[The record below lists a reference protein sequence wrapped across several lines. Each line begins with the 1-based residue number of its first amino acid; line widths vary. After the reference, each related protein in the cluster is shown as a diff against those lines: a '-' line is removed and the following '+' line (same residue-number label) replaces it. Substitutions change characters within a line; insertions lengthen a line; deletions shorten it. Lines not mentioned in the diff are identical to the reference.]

1 MTPVTDEPMLPEE
14 NEEPLPPVGHVRVV
28 YLGPVAP
35 HWEVRSDF
43 GDPALIEE
51 FRRRTMA
58 RLVLLPPHDP
68 QYRRNRE
75 RVIRD
80 AERENIL
87 LEWDLGVPEEEA
99 VAAAPDSAAEV
110 DRRPLRPPRAEP
122 PAGLGPRGSVPGG
135 LVELGQADPLQPQAG
150 GVHLGGCGEVARR
163 RPQAGQSVLA
173 GPLHHAA
180 DERPAPVDLG
190 LVEVQAEQGPGRL
203 LALAPL
209 DAAPVPGLGQLGV
222 GADQLLADQGG
233 DVVGVGVDHHGQGG
247 ELVGGASRLG
257 A

>member
-1 MTPVTDEPMLPEE
+1 MTPVTDEQTLPEE
-14 NEEPLPPVGHVRVV
+14 DEEPLPPVGHVRVV

-87 LEWDLGVPEEEA
+87 LEWDLGVPEEEEA
-99 VAAAPDSAAEV
+99 VAESPEQAPDLDAT
-110 DRRPLRPPRAEP
+110 D
-122 PAGLGPRGSVPGG
+122 
-135 LVELGQADPLQPQAG
+135 
-150 GVHLGGCGEVARR
+150 ARR
-163 RPQAGQSVLA
+163 RRLSRPPDGRSSGSVL
-173 GPLHHAA
+173 
-180 DERPAPVDLG
+180 
-190 LVEVQAEQGPGRL
+190 GR
-203 LALAPL
+203 
-209 DAAPVPGLGQLGV
+209 
-222 GADQLLADQGG
+222 
-233 DVVGVGVDHHGQGG
+233 
-247 ELVGGASRLG
+247 SRRAREG
-257 A
+257 

>member
-1 MTPVTDEPMLPEE
+1 M
-14 NEEPLPPVGHVRVV
+14 GHVRVV

-87 LEWDLGVPEEEA
+87 LEWDLGVPEEEEA
-99 VAAAPDSAAEV
+99 VVPSHPH
-110 DRRPLRPPRAEP
+110 RRPA
-122 PAGLGPRGSVPGG
+122 
-135 LVELGQADPLQPQAG
+135 
-150 GVHLGGCGEVARR
+150 
-163 RPQAGQSVLA
+163 
-173 GPLHHAA
+173 
-180 DERPAPVDLG
+180 
-190 LVEVQAEQGPGRL
+190 
-203 LALAPL
+203 L
-209 DAAPVPGLGQLGV
+209 DATDARPSDG
-222 GADQLLADQGG
+222 
-233 DVVGVGVDHHGQGG
+233 
-247 ELVGGASRLG
+247 
-257 A
+257 